1 MNDSVAMIDSIP
13 PLHSGRSGG
22 IGMWVP
28 YLAVTAM
35 ALGFSGAMITV
46 RGSIAVGDE
55 GPSLKLYH
63 CILAVVGAGLLL
75 RGRLARVRQ
84 EMVVY
89 FSVTLTCSFL
99 AAFAFG
105 VQSRPLINAVMM
117 IFAGV
122 SGATLATSI
131 GPTRTIGALRV
142 AAGIFILAVVVKAVL
157 NVQAFIIFFA
167 SPQGHPILP
176 TFCTG
181 GPNLE
186 ATWLALGA
194 LFFLGSAWFVPYAV
208 LALAVSLLYASRV
221 GVMLVVFAMLAAAAR
236 SIAIAR
242 VNGWSRGA
250 RMRMLAAASVLVALG
265 AAAAI
270 QYGDGLSYVVKRFQN
285 IGDEPGSLG
294 RLTLWRGGVAV
305 FERHPLGVGQGNA
318 VPALEHEIG
327 TDVPENNL
335 HNLYL
340 QHLVETGLP
349 GLVVYVAFAIVTW
362 RRYVS
367 GRFQD
372 PLLAY
377 VLGYLVISVIQFSG
391 GDPILWFVWGL
402 QTGTAAWP
410 SAGAVT

>member
-1 MNDSVAMIDSIP
+1 MSDSVGVMGSIA
-13 PLHSGRSGG
+13 PLQRARGG
-22 IGMWVP
+22 VVGVWLP
-28 YLAVTAM
+28 YLAITAM
-35 ALGFSGAMITV
+35 ALGFSAAMVTV
-46 RGSIAVGDE
+46 TGSIAVSDD

-75 RGRLARVRQ
+75 RGRLVRVRP

-89 FSVTLTCSFL
+89 FSVTLVCSAL

-105 VQSRPLINAVMM
+105 VQSRPLINAVFM
-117 IFAGV
+117 IFAGM
-122 SGATLATSI
+122 SGATLATSL
-131 GPTRTIGALRV
+131 GRARTLGALRL
-142 AAGIFILAVVVKAVL
+142 ASAILIVAVVVKAIL
-157 NVQAFIIFFA
+157 NVQAFVTFYA
-167 SPQGHPILP
+167 NPQGHPILP

-186 ATWLALGA
+186 ATWVALGA
-194 LFFLGSAWFVPYAV
+194 FFFLGSAWFIPYAA
-208 LALAVSLLYASRV
+208 LTLAVSLLYASRV
-221 GVMLVVFAMLAAAAR
+221 GVILVVLAALASAAR
-236 SIAIAR
+236 WIAI
-242 VNGWSRGA
+242 NQLTGWSRGA
-250 RMRMLAAASVLVALG
+250 VMRMLAMASVVVALG
-265 AAAAI
+265 TAGAI
-270 QYGDGLSYVVKRFQN
+270 QYGDGLSYVVKRFQS

-305 FERHPLGVGQGNA
+305 FARYPFGVGQGNA

-349 GLVVYVAFAIVTW
+349 GLAVYLAFAIVTW

-377 VLGYLVISVIQFSG
+377 VLGYVVISVIQFSG
-391 GDPILWFVWGL
+391 GDPILWLVWGL
-402 QTGTAAWP
+402 QAGTESEEVVA
-410 SAGAVT
+410 